1 MSTFASVSPPPRP
14 KGAAPVRVPRSRIRR
29 GLLRLRATLPRLG
42 VRRRLRYTRGGV
54 LFTVGALTVGFAAL
68 NTGNNLLYLL
78 LGAVLGFIALSGW
91 LSEQALRGLE
101 VRRVVPR
108 GIIVGRPA
116 RLSYEVT
123 NRKRRAPSFA
133 LEITESG
140 LPGLAFAAC
149 VPARGVATAKHEVQ
163 FVQRGVFPL
172 ETLTVSTSFPFGLF
186 RKEGDRVLVDEL
198 VIWPRSDRE
207 VREPVAA
214 SGRARREGVA
224 SVGTPGA
231 RGEYRGLHVYRPG
244 DDPKDIHWRTSARF
258 GSPVVREYDR
268 DEMSAVWIC
277 LDTADDPGLLAEWC
291 VEAAASLAAR
301 ALANGRRVG
310 LDSPQRTVPPA
321 SGPGQLE
328 QILDALARVDFV
340 RDHRP
345 PRPPVEAERCVL
357 VSIDGRGAEL
367 FGDVIQPGKWS

>member
-1 MSTFASVSPPPRP
+1 MSAVAVSPPRP
-14 KGAAPVRVPRSRIRR
+14 KGAPPVKQPRSRVHRE
-29 GLLRLRATLPRLG
+29 LLRLRAALPRFR

-54 LFTVGALTVGFAAL
+54 RFTVGALTVGFAAV

-108 GIIVGRPA
+108 GITVGRPA
-116 RLSYEVT
+116 RLSYEVA
-123 NRKRRAPSFA
+123 NRKRRAPTFA
-133 LEITESG
+133 LDIAEAG
-140 LPGLAFAAC
+140 LPGSAFAAC
-149 VPARGVATAKHEVQ
+149 VPAQGVATAKHEVQ

-172 ETLTVSTSFPFGLF
+172 EILTISTSFPFGLF
-186 RKEGDRVLVDEL
+186 RKEADRVLLDEL
-198 VIWPRSDRE
+198 VIWPRTDRE

-214 SGRARREGVA
+214 SGRARREGAA

-231 RGEYRGLHVYRPG
+231 RGEYRGLHLYRPG
-244 DDPKDIHWRTSARF
+244 DDPKDIHWRTSARL

-268 DEMSAVWIC
+268 DEASAVWIC
-277 LDTADDPGLLAEWC
+277 LDTAAHPGILAEWC
-291 VEAAASLAAR
+291 VEATASVAAR
-301 ALANGRRVG
+301 ALTQGRRVG
-310 LDSPQRTVPPA
+310 LDTPQRTLPPA

-345 PRPPVEAERCVL
+345 PRPPDDAERCVL
-357 VSIDGRGAEL
+357 VSIDGRGGES
-367 FGDVIQPGKWS
+367 FGDVIQPGEWS